1 MIKVR
6 KARDRGHADHGWL
19 NTYHTFSFAGYQDPN
34 HMGFRSLRVMNEDRV
49 QPGEG
54 FGPHGHRDMEIISY
68 VLEGALEHKDSMGNG
83 SVLRPGMFQRMT
95 AGRGV
100 QPSEFN
106 ASKSEPMHFYQIW
119 ILPESQGLKPG
130 YEERNFT
137 LEEKRDRLR
146 LVASRDG
153 NDNSLLI
160 HQDVSIYLSVLHAGK
175 KLGYPINP
183 DRHVWL
189 QLVRGKLKVN
199 DHELDTSDGVAISE
213 ESELNIS
220 GLQSSEFMLFYLE

>member
-6 KARDRGHADHGWL
+6 KAGDRGHANHGWL

-54 FGPHGHRDMEIISY
+54 FGTHGHRDMEIISY
-68 VLEGALEHKDSMGNG
+68 VLEGALQHKDSMGNG

-95 AGRGV
+95 AGSGV
-100 QPSEFN
+100 QHSEFN
-106 ASKSEPMHFYQIW
+106 ASKTEPMHFYQIW

-137 LEEKRDRLR
+137 LEEKQDQLR

-160 HQDVSIYLSVLHAGK
+160 HQDVSIYLTVLHAGK
-175 KLGYPINP
+175 QLDYPANP
-183 DRHVWL
+183 ERHVWL
-189 QLVRGKLKVN
+189 QLIRGKLKVN
-199 DHELDTSDGVAISE
+199 DYELGSSDGAAISE

-220 GLQSSEFMLFYLE
+220 ALQTGEFMLFDLA